1 MLDYYKKDNIGIIEF
16 NDHDSRVNLLSSE
29 NIDEMRSIIESLA
42 KDTSTRALF
51 FISSKKDIFLAG
63 ADIKELVSLETKEE
77 AELFCKKG
85 QELLDKIEQLKMPT
99 VAVLDGS
106 CIGGGLE
113 LALSCKTILATGNK
127 KTKIGLPETRL
138 GISPGFG
145 GTRRLARKIGLRRA
159 NDLINSGRLV
169 SPREAVKLKI
179 VDKLIPES
187 EKVDYRR
194 LSSYNTSCHPHRGGG
209 APPRWGW
216 QEVAGTLSPEYA
228 GELDRMEREIFT
240 KKVLQEDARNG
251 LGSFLLVSKYKK
263 RAWLDSV
270 AGKALPV
277 KNCGII
283 GAGIMG
289 KGIAYLVSSRLDIPV
304 TVTDANGLVLKKAKG
319 AIKKIY
325 ADAVKRDIFSNEE
338 AASRFR
344 RISYASGQSDGSLY
358 GISKIPYNCRGFGGL
373 QAIPQGVTG
382 SSCDR
387 RSSYDR
393 NRGVV
398 RQAHHPSNH
407 PERSRRKAPLDKF
420 RGEKRRGNLSIVIE
434 SVAEEDS
441 IKKELFSG
449 LEKTLDRECI
459 ITTNTS
465 CLSIEELAGSL
476 RHADRFIG
484 MHFFNPAYKMKLVEV
499 VPGSFTSKSTLKA
512 VVCFLQDMGRIPV
525 IVKDSPGFLV
535 NRILLPYLNEAV
547 FMLEEGIAAGKI
559 DSAML
564 DFGMP
569 VGPLQL
575 LKDIGLDV
583 ACKAGKILEE
593 KFGNRV
599 KVPQTLAKEDLRT
612 RLLNAQLYQGQ
623 VLVRSE
629 DVRNRLL
636 QTMRR
641 EARMCLEEKIVDS
654 PEVIDLAL
662 FLGIGFPGCKRIWKN

>member
-1 MLDYYKKDNIGIIEF
+1 MKRCLNQGRAESRYAINLYRLLFCPFMLDYYKSDNIGIIEF
-16 NDHDSRVNLLSSE
+16 NDRDSRVNLLSSV
-29 NIDEMRSIIESLA
+29 NIDEMRSIVDSLA
-42 KDTSTRALF
+42 KDTITRALF
-51 FISSKKDIFLAG
+51 FISVKKDIFLAG
-63 ADIKELVSLETKEE
+63 ADIKELIALETKEE

-85 QELLDKIEQLKMPT
+85 QELLDGIERLKMPT

-127 KTKIGLPETRL
+127 RIRIGLPEVKL

-159 NDLINSGRLV
+159 NGLINSGRLV
-169 SPREAVKLKI
+169 SSREALKLKI
-179 VDKLIPES
+179 VDKFILES
-187 EKVDYRR
+187 EKVDCKR
-194 LSSYNTSCHPHRGGG
+194 LLKPLGRCVGYPKGQPTHLPRG
-209 APPRWGW
+209 R
-216 QEVAGTLSPEYA
+216 LSPEYA
-228 GELDRMEREIFT
+228 GELDSMEREIFS
-240 KKVLQEDARNG
+240 KKILREEAKNG

-263 RAWLDSV
+263 HAWLDSV
-270 AGKALPV
+270 EHKASPL
-277 KNCGII
+277 KNCGVI
-283 GAGIMG
+283 GAGAMSR
-289 KGIAYLVSSRLDIPV
+289 GIAYLVSSRLDISIS
-304 TVTDANGLVLKKAKG
+304 VTDVNRVILKKAKA

-325 ADAVKRDIFSNEE
+325 ADAVKKDIFPNED

-344 RISYASGQSDGSLY
+344 RVSYASV
-358 GISKIPYNCRGFGGL
+358 
-373 QAIPQGVTG
+373 QAA
-382 SSCDR
+382 D
-387 RSSYDR
+387 
-393 NRGVV
+393 
-398 RQAHHPSNH
+398 
-407 PERSRRKAPLDKF
+407 LD
-420 RGEKRRGNLSIVIE
+420 IVIE
-434 SVAEEDS
+434 SITEDIS
-441 IKKELFSG
+441 LKNKLFSG
-449 LEKTLDRECI
+449 LEKTLARECI

-465 CLSIEELAGSL
+465 CLSVEELAGSL
-476 RHADRFIG
+476 IYADRFVG

-499 VPGSFTSKSTLKA
+499 VPSTLTSKATLKT

-583 ACKAGKILEE
+583 ACKAGKTLEE
-593 KFGNRV
+593 KLGSRV
-599 KVPQTLAKEDLRT
+599 KVPQTLANKDLRI
-612 RLLNAQLYQGQ
+612 RLLEAQHCQGRAM
-623 VLVRSE
+623 RSE
-629 DVRNRLL
+629 DIRNRLL
-636 QTMRR
+636 ETMRR
-641 EARMCLEEKIVDS
+641 GAKACLEKNIVDT

>member
-1 MLDYYKKDNIGIIEF
+1 MKRCLNQGRAESRYAINLYRLLFCPFMLDYYKSDNIGIIEF
-16 NDHDSRVNLLSSE
+16 NDRDSRVNLLSSV
-29 NIDEMRSIIESLA
+29 NIDEMRSIVDSLA
-42 KDTSTRALF
+42 KDTITRALF
-51 FISSKKDIFLAG
+51 FISGKKDIFLAG
-63 ADIKELVSLETKEE
+63 ADIKELIALETKEE

-85 QELLDKIEQLKMPT
+85 QELLDGIERLKMPT

-127 KTKIGLPETRL
+127 RIRIGLPEVKL

-159 NDLINSGRLV
+159 NGLINSGRLV
-169 SPREAVKLKI
+169 SSREALKLKI
-179 VDKLIPES
+179 VDKFILES
-187 EKVDYRR
+187 EKVDCKR
-194 LSSYNTSCHPHRGGG
+194 LLKPLGRCVGYPKGQPTHLPRG
-209 APPRWGW
+209 R
-216 QEVAGTLSPEYA
+216 LSPEYA
-228 GELDRMEREIFT
+228 GELDSMEREIFS
-240 KKVLQEDARNG
+240 KKILREEAKNG

-263 RAWLDSV
+263 HAWLDSV
-270 AGKALPV
+270 EHKASPL
-277 KNCGII
+277 KNCGVI
-283 GAGIMG
+283 GAGAMG
-289 KGIAYLVSSRLDIPV
+289 RGIAYLVSSRLDISIS
-304 TVTDANGLVLKKAKG
+304 VTDVNRVILKKAKA

-325 ADAVKRDIFSNEE
+325 ADAVKKDIFPNED

-344 RISYASGQSDGSLY
+344 RVSYASA
-358 GISKIPYNCRGFGGL
+358 
-373 QAIPQGVTG
+373 QAA
-382 SSCDR
+382 D
-387 RSSYDR
+387 
-393 NRGVV
+393 
-398 RQAHHPSNH
+398 
-407 PERSRRKAPLDKF
+407 LD
-420 RGEKRRGNLSIVIE
+420 IVIE
-434 SVAEEDS
+434 SITEDIS
-441 IKKELFSG
+441 LKNKLFSG
-449 LEKTLDRECI
+449 LEKTLARECI

-465 CLSIEELAGSL
+465 CLSVEELAGSL
-476 RHADRFIG
+476 IYADRFVG

-499 VPGSFTSKSTLKA
+499 VPSTLTSKATLKT

-583 ACKAGKILEE
+583 ACKAGKTLEE
-593 KFGNRV
+593 KLGSRV
-599 KVPQTLAKEDLRT
+599 KVPQTLANKDLRI
-612 RLLNAQLYQGQ
+612 RLLEAHHWQGRAM
-623 VLVRSE
+623 RSE
-629 DVRNRLL
+629 DIKNRLL
-636 QTMRR
+636 ETMRR
-641 EARMCLEEKIVDS
+641 GAKACLEKNIVDT

>member
-1 MLDYYKKDNIGIIEF
+1 MLNYYKKDNIGIIEF
-16 NDHDSRVNLLSSE
+16 NDRDSRVNLLSSE

-113 LALSCKTILATGNK
+113 LALSCRTILATGNK
-127 KTKIGLPETRL
+127 KIKIGLPETML

-145 GTRRLARKIGLRRA
+145 GTRRLARKTGLRCA

-179 VDKLIPES
+179 VDRLIPES

-194 LSSYNTSCHPHRGGG
+194 LSSYNSSCRPHRGSG
-209 APPRWGW
+209 APPRRGR
-216 QEVAGTLSPEYA
+216 QEAAGTLSPEYA
-228 GELDRMEREIFT
+228 GELDRMEREIFA

-251 LGSFLLVSKYKK
+251 LGSFLLMSKYKK
-263 RAWLDSV
+263 RAWLDSA

-289 KGIAYLVSSRLDIPV
+289 KGITYLVSSRLDIPV
-304 TVTDANGLVLKKAKG
+304 TVTDVNGLVLKKAKG

-344 RISYASGQSDGSLY
+344 RISYASGQSDTS
-358 GISKIPYNCRGFGGL
+358 
-373 QAIPQGVTG
+373 
-382 SSCDR
+382 D
-387 RSSYDR
+387 
-393 NRGVV
+393 
-398 RQAHHPSNH
+398 
-407 PERSRRKAPLDKF
+407 
-420 RGEKRRGNLSIVIE
+420 IVIE
-434 SVAEEDS
+434 SVVEDGS

-465 CLSIEELAGSL
+465 CLPIEELAGSL

-484 MHFFNPAYKMKLVEV
+484 THFFNPAYKMKLVEV
-499 VPGSFTSKSTLKA
+499 VPGSFTSKSTLKT

-569 VGPLQL
+569 AGPLQL

-583 ACKAGKILEE
+583 ACKAGKTLEE

-599 KVPQTLAKEDLRT
+599 KVPQTLANEDLRT
-612 RLLNAQLYQGQ
+612 RLLKTQLYQGQ
-623 VLVRSE
+623 VMVRPE

-636 QTMRR
+636 ETMRR
-641 EARMCLEEKIVDS
+641 EARMCLEEKIVDN

>member
-344 RISYASGQSDGSLY
+344 RISYASGQSDTS
-358 GISKIPYNCRGFGGL
+358 
-373 QAIPQGVTG
+373 
-382 SSCDR
+382 D
-387 RSSYDR
+387 
-393 NRGVV
+393 
-398 RQAHHPSNH
+398 
-407 PERSRRKAPLDKF
+407 
-420 RGEKRRGNLSIVIE
+420 IVIE
-434 SVAEEDS
+434 SVVEDGS

-465 CLSIEELAGSL
+465 CLPIEELAGSL

-484 MHFFNPAYKMKLVEV
+484 THFFNPAYKMKLVEV